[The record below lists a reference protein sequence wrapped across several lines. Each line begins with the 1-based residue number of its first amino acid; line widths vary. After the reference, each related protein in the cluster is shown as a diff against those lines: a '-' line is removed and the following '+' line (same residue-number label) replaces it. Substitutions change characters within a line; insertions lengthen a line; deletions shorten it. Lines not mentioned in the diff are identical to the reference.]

1 MSFSERL
8 PLWWDRDVDEQTG
21 VPLRADVR
29 EAAHA
34 VWKWVCRRSDQILGD
49 VNDAAEVLE
58 NAVKAV
64 SRYLDK
70 KNTALGASDLSG
82 LLILAAYRSLRR
94 TAKKRRRVELIGST
108 SDLAELLRTPDW
120 SNEVDRQLFLEDL
133 ARELTSKSRGI
144 LRLRIAGYDWNEIA
158 RMVHTPAT
166 NLRTRFWRDV
176 RGAHLRL
183 LQAGKG
189 ARLPE

>member
-1 MSFSERL
+1 MPFSERL

-21 VPLRADVR
+21 APLRVDVR
-29 EAAHA
+29 TAAHG
-34 VWKWVCRRSDQILGD
+34 VWNWVCRRSDQILGD

-58 NAVKAV
+58 GAVKAV

-70 KNTALGASDLSG
+70 KSIALGASDPSG

-94 TAKKRRRVELIGST
+94 TAKKRRRIELAGST
-108 SDLAELLRTPDW
+108 SDLADLLRSPDW
-120 SNEVDRQLFLEDL
+120 SSDVDRHLFLEGL

-144 LRLRIAGYDWNEIA
+144 LRLRIAGHDWKEIA

-166 NLRTRFWRDV
+166 NLRTSFWRDV
-176 RGAHLRL
+176 RSAHLRL

-189 ARLPE
+189 ARSRE